1 MSTAQWSDLSSVVIE
16 SIEKA
21 IQQAD
26 KELSAVSLDIHG
38 HPELGWDEHHA
49 HEVLTALMEEKGF
62 KVERHAYGMKTA
74 WKATYE
80 VGEGGRTIGFNSES
94 KPYSGV
100 ITSGGWPCLSSE
112 LPVDALP
119 GIGHACGHNLI
130 GISGCAAAIGV
141 AAALKQHDIPGKVVL
156 LGTPAEEGGGGK
168 TKLLAAGAYKGMDA
182 CLM

>member
-1 MSTAQWSDLSSVVIE
+1 MSTAQWSDLSDVVIE

-26 KELSAVSLDIHG
+26 DGLRAVSLDIHA

-49 HEVLTALMEEKGF
+49 HDALTDLMEKQGF
-62 KVERHAYGMKTA
+62 EVERHAYGMKTA

-80 VGEGGRTIGFNSES
+80 VGEEGRTIGFNSES
-94 KPYSGV
+94 KSCEVKGLLLDAYIVYLDS
-100 ITSGGWPCLSSE
+100 
-112 LPVDALP
+112 PVDALP

-130 GISGCAAAIGV
+130 AISGCAAAIGV

>member
-1 MSTAQWSDLSSVVIE
+1 MESTQWSDTSSAVIE

-21 IQQAD
+21 IRHAD
-26 KELSAVSLDIHG
+26 EDLRAVSLDIHA

-49 HEVLTALMEEKGF
+49 HDALTKLMEKQGF
-62 KVERHAYGMKTA
+62 EVERHAYGMRTA
-74 WKATYE
+74 WKATNE
-80 VGEGGRTIGFNSES
+80 VGKGGRTIGFNSES
-94 KPYSGV
+94 KHVV
-100 ITSGGWPCLSSE
+100 IWMSTGFSRQSRSVFV
-112 LPVDALP
+112 VDALP

-130 GISGCAAAIGV
+130 AISGCAAAIGV
-141 AAALKQHDIPGKVVL
+141 AAALKKHNIAGKIVL